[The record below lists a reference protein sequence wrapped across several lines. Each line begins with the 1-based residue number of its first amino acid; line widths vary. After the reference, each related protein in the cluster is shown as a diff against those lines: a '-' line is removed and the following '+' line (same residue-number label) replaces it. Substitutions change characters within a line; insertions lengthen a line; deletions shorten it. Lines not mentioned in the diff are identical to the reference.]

1 MHPYYPPEGG
11 LIAAV
16 VFPHS
21 KIEIQHLEKG
31 EKIDTFEH
39 RKYSFVRFS
48 ESGTQL
54 AYTDSGEIK
63 IWAKGSPIAQAL
75 TIQEHTGTVG
85 SLVFAQDEKTLVTEY
100 WGRNTFLW
108 DVCQCA
114 QRPTREEFP
123 DRIRDVYPTS
133 IGKILGVGGDEN
145 ILEVCEFGNSESIA
159 EIPSRTRVIT
169 ADRY

>member
-39 RKYSFVRFS
+39 QGKYSFVRFS

-63 IWAKGSPIAQAL
+63 IWEKGRPIAQAFP
-75 TIQEHTGTVG
+75 TIQGHTGTVG
-85 SLVFAQDEKTLVTEY
+85 SLVFAPDEKTLVTAY
-100 WGRNTFLW
+100 WGEEHGFMGCFTS
-108 DVCQCA
+108 VCTIPD
-114 QRPTREEFP
+114 QR
-123 DRIRDVYPTS
+123 
-133 IGKILGVGGDEN
+133 
-145 ILEVCEFGNSESIA
+145 
-159 EIPSRTRVIT
+159 RT
-169 ADRY
+169 AA